1 MLQKLKEIY
10 QLKINTDFIKIKAAG
25 NNLEG
30 NNTSILNAQKKN
42 KQKII
47 DYIFFAKIISS
58 YGVVVLHLNHFL
70 SFNQKKEKKCII
82 ENIYETA
89 FYYSVPFFVLCIGV
103 TLLDFNERYG
113 LLEYNKKRIIYKFNK
128 YKYWKNYWN

>member
-1 MLQKLKEIY
+1 M
-10 QLKINTDFIKIKAAG
+10 
-25 NNLEG
+25 
-30 NNTSILNAQKKN
+30 
-42 KQKII
+42 
-47 DYIFFAKIISS
+47 
-58 YGVVVLHLNHFL
+58 

-113 LLEYNKKRIIYKFNK
+113 LLEYNKKRIYLYGELIIIILKYSNK
-128 YKYWKNYWN
+128 KLSFYLLFSLYYNLNKCL

>member
-1 MLQKLKEIY
+1 MI
-10 QLKINTDFIKIKAAG
+10 
-25 NNLEG
+25 
-30 NNTSILNAQKKN
+30 
-42 KQKII
+42 
-47 DYIFFAKIISS
+47 
-58 YGVVVLHLNHFL
+58 NHFL

-113 LLEYNKKRIIYKFNK
+113 LLEYNKKRIVKVFILLLGWTSILYLYKV
-128 YKYWKNYWN
+128 YVLKNIRIIPLNFLIFM

>member
-1 MLQKLKEIY
+1 M
-10 QLKINTDFIKIKAAG
+10 
-25 NNLEG
+25 
-30 NNTSILNAQKKN
+30 
-42 KQKII
+42 
-47 DYIFFAKIISS
+47 
-58 YGVVVLHLNHFL
+58 

-113 LLEYNKKRIIYKFNK
+113 LLEYNKKRIKNINKLFLYFKYFILKGKILRNFLSYKEYF
-128 YKYWKNYWN
+128 